1 MKKFYISLAFVFLTF
16 YAFANYTTPGTGV
29 IWNLSDL
36 VANAAGD
43 VSFDGSTYYIND
55 TITISNNDIF
65 QINTDE
71 TVKFAGATYLYV
83 LGTLTINP
91 PNQVIFTAQNISNRY
106 LGVWIDNNSSSF
118 IKKLTLEYANSL
130 RLSDCSIVI
139 DSCTF
144 QYNSA
149 LSTFGNAAIS
159 LFRSN
164 PVISNCKFLNN
175 MRAAI
180 QGGANISNAPKIIKN
195 IFMGNNTLNGN
206 VPQINLGATSA
217 GGDTVKILDNQ
228 ILQASTKSGG
238 IGFLPIGNVYAIIK
252 GNTIINNRYG
262 ITFNGGSNI
271 NSVVS
276 YNIIANNNTD
286 NNPATGGSGIAFS
299 GGSAGN
305 PQNTIVT
312 GNEITG
318 NLWGIT
324 IQGHAQPNLGNLAN
338 SDTTD
343 DGKNRIYNNTNA
355 STPHIA
361 LYNNTPEPIS
371 AQGNYWG
378 TNDPAEIENVI
389 FHQPD
394 NAALGLVNFSN
405 FILPVSISLFT
416 AQWQQENISLH
427 WKTENEVNSA
437 YFDLERSTDGQ
448 NFIAIA
454 RLNASGHSTN
464 TTSYSYLDQ
473 NLPPQVSVF
482 YYRLKQVDIDGQFK
496 RTSVVA
502 LNKKDIT
509 KLKIESYYPG
519 IVSSSLPVHITL
531 LSDINRNVVIN
542 IIDENGKLLS
552 HKTEALLP
560 GRNQLAVSLHK
571 IQSAS
576 VYFIQ
581 VQAGSLLQTIRVIK
595 L

>member
-1 MKKFYISLAFVFLTF
+1 MKKFYISLAFILMCFCS
-16 YAFANYTTPGTGV
+16 FANYTTPGTGV
-29 IWNLSDL
+29 IWNLNDL
-36 VANAAGD
+36 VANSSGD
-43 VSFDGSTYYIND
+43 VSFDGSSYYIND
-55 TITISNNDIF
+55 TITISNTDAI

-71 TVKFAGATYLYV
+71 TVKFAGATYIYV
-83 LGTLTINP
+83 LGTLLINP
-91 PNQVIFTAQNISNRY
+91 PNQVLFTAQNINNRY
-106 LGVWIDNNSSSF
+106 MGIWIDNNSSSS

-149 LSTFGNAAIS
+149 LSTFGNSAIS

-195 IFMGNNTLNGN
+195 VFMGNNTLNGN

-217 GGDTVKILDNQ
+217 GTDTVKIIDNQ

-238 IGFLPIGNVYAIIK
+238 IGFLPIGNVYAIIS

-271 NSVVS
+271 NSIIS
-276 YNIIANNNTD
+276 YNIISNNNTD

-299 GGSAGN
+299 GGAVGS

-324 IQGHAQPNLGNLAN
+324 MQGHSQPNIGNLAN

-343 DGKNRIYNNTNA
+343 DGKNRIYNNTNV
-355 STPHIA
+355 STPNIA
-361 LYNNTPEPIS
+361 LYNNSPEPIS

-378 TNDPAEIENVI
+378 TNDPVEIENVI

-405 FILPVSISLFT
+405 FILPVSISRFT
-416 AQWQQENISLH
+416 AQWQQENIRLN
-427 WKTENEVNSA
+427 WQTENEVNSD
-437 YFDLERSTDGQ
+437 YFDIERSTNGQ
-448 NFIAIA
+448 NFTAIA
-454 RLNASGHSTN
+454 RLGASGHAAN
-464 TTSYSYLDQ
+464 TTSYSYLDK
-473 NLPPQVSVF
+473 NLPGNISTF
-482 YYRLKQVDIDGQFK
+482 YYRLKQVDNDGLYK
-496 RTSVVA
+496 RTVVVA

-519 IVSSSLPVHITL
+519 IVSSAFHLNL
-531 LSDINRNVVIN
+531 LSDITRDVVIK
-542 IIDENGKLLS
+542 IINTNGKLLS
-552 HKTEALLP
+552 SQTASVLA
-560 GRNQLAVSLHK
+560 GANQLQVSFK
-571 IQSAS
+571 NIQVAGI
-576 VYFIQ
+576 YFIQ
-581 VQAGSLLQTIRVIK
+581 VQAGDFIQTIRVVK